1 MASKLR
7 QRRRVN
13 TVADRRLNNFINNN
27 QDLKNQFNVMKDNLH
42 LFQEDEEFN
51 LCYQLMKSALKF
63 YKTKYERRGK

>member
-1 MASKLR
+1 MNFKL
-7 QRRRVN
+7 
-13 TVADRRLNNFINNN
+13 INDITEY
-27 QDLKNQFNVMKDNLH
+27 QDLKNQFNVMKNNLH

>member
-1 MASKLR
+1 MNFKL
-7 QRRRVN
+7 
-13 TVADRRLNNFINNN
+13 INDITEY

-42 LFQEDEEFN
+42 LFKEDEEFN

>member
-1 MASKLR
+1 MNFKL
-7 QRRRVN
+7 
-13 TVADRRLNNFINNN
+13 INDITEY

>member
-1 MASKLR
+1 MNFKL
-7 QRRRVN
+7 
-13 TVADRRLNNFINNN
+13 INDITEY

-63 YKTKYERRGK
+63 YKTKYKRENNE

>member
-1 MASKLR
+1 MNFKL
-7 QRRRVN
+7 
-13 TVADRRLNNFINNN
+13 INDITEY

-42 LFQEDEEFN
+42 LFQEDEEFI

>member
-1 MASKLR
+1 MNFKL
-7 QRRRVN
+7 
-13 TVADRRLNNFINNN
+13 INDITEY

-51 LCYQLMKSALKF
+51 LCYQLMKSALKY

>member
-1 MASKLR
+1 MNFKL
-7 QRRRVN
+7 
-13 TVADRRLNNFINNN
+13 INDITEY
-27 QDLKNQFNVMKDNLH
+27 QDLKNQFNVMNDNLH

>member
-1 MASKLR
+1 MNFKL
-7 QRRRVN
+7 
-13 TVADRRLNNFINNN
+13 INDITEY

-51 LCYQLMKSALKF
+51 LCYQLIKSALKF